1 MFSIPSM
8 KLKLLNAFALA
19 VVIAVNG
26 LANALPLNGQTTGSI
41 SDSLNVLFTPAG
53 YVFSIW
59 GVIYLLMILWVLRA
73 FFAKPTEEHIYAGI
87 GYTFILSCVF
97 NVLWLFLFHYE
108 IFYGTMAAILGLW
121 LSLGIIYMKIK
132 TSPRRGLL
140 LVPISVYFGWVTVAS
155 ITNIGVVLT
164 ANGVRGWIID
174 GSWWTALAI
183 AAASAAVILFYRKT
197 GDILYTLVFIW
208 AFAGIFVQR
217 WQEVDLVA
225 WTAAA
230 AALVLFVQLFF
241 RPKRKFTY
249 L

>member
-8 KLKLLNAFALA
+8 KLKLFNVAALA

-26 LANALPLNGQTTGSI
+26 LANALPLNGRTTGGI
-41 SDSLNVLFTPAG
+41 SDRLNVLFTPAG

-59 GVIYLLMILWVLRA
+59 GIIYLLMILWVLRA

-108 IFYGTMAAILGLW
+108 VFYGTMAAILGLW
-121 LSLGIIYMKIK
+121 ISLGVIYMKIK
-132 TSPRRGLL
+132 TSSRRGLL
-140 LVPISVYFGWVTVAS
+140 LLPISIYFGWVTVAS
-155 ITNIGVVLT
+155 ITNIGVVLA

-183 AAASAAVILFYRKT
+183 AASSAAVILFYRKT
-197 GDILYTLVFIW
+197 GDVLYTLVFVW
-208 AFAGIFVQR
+208 AFTGIFVQR
-217 WQEVDLVA
+217 WQEVNLVA

-230 AALVLFVQLFF
+230 GALILFVQLFF
-241 RPKRKFTY
+241 RPKSKFTY